1 MLSPFAPAT
10 HILTFAQ
17 SLHGGGVERA
27 MLRLARGWIAAG
39 HRVTLVLG
47 ESAGPL
53 VAEIPDGVEL
63 IGLDS
68 SYLGL
73 MRSLPGVVAAT
84 APSVVFCP
92 GNHYTSMA
100 AWLRARL
107 GRHAPPVVAKVSTRL
122 DRIDQ
127 RFPVDQAYRRWLRW
141 HPAAPGPTPCPS
153 VAPIRPAVFS
163 NCSTGCSSRASGLR
177 KGGSHGGAQ
186 SLYAMLRAPKS
197 SRLRG
202 FA

>member
-1 MLSPFAPAT
+1 MLRPFAPAT

-27 MLRLARGWIAAG
+27 MLRLARGWLAAG

-73 MRSLPGVVAAT
+73 MRSLPGGGAAA
-84 APSVVFCP
+84 APSVVGCP
-92 GNHYTSMA
+92 GGRGA
-100 AWLRARL
+100 A
-107 GRHAPPVVAKVSTRL
+107 G
-122 DRIDQ
+122 
-127 RFPVDQAYRRWLRW
+127 
-141 HPAAPGPTPCPS
+141 AA
-153 VAPIRPAVFS
+153 
-163 NCSTGCSSRASGLR
+163 GL
-177 KGGSHGGAQ
+177 
-186 SLYAMLRAPKS
+186 
-197 SRLRG
+197 
-202 FA
+202 